1 MAHSF
6 LGKAAGEES
15 KIVFKELQSCKN
27 IVHSSI
33 LVLVRTLN
41 LPNILRKSTDVDCN
55 LTLSLASVL

>member
-33 LVLVRTLN
+33 HIRTLS

>member
-1 MAHSF
+1 MAHS

-27 IVHSSI
+27 IVHASI
-33 LVLVRTLN
+33 LVRTLN